1 MGALIVLNLTVIV
14 MLGFTLQK
22 LNRIAA
28 KIDKPQ
34 TDEKE
39 IEAVIKKIDVIIQ
52 DVKNTIH

>member
-1 MGALIVLNLTVIV
+1 
-14 MLGFTLQK
+14 MLGFAFQK

-28 KIDKPQ
+28 KIDKLPM
-34 TDEKE
+34 DEKE